1 MFRAFTKAKN
11 SFLKGVLEESGKAP
25 CSKNPFLKGVLEE
38 SGKALSFFQ
47 AAEAAKVKVL
57 I

>member
-1 MFRAFTKAKN
+1 MFRASTKAKN
-11 SFLKGVLEESGKAP
+11 PFLKGVLEESGKAP
-25 CSKNPFLKGVLEE
+25 CSKNPFLKGVLDE
-38 SGKALSFFQ
+38 SGKALSCFQ